1 MKNSDIAIVF
11 ARQKTDFQAAEA
23 LIREYVAW
31 LGIDLSFQNFDAE
44 MADLP
49 AVYAGPYGGL
59 LLATVD
65 GNFAGVAGIRKFAE
79 GDCELKR
86 MFVRAEYRGLGLGQR
101 LLTASV
107 ELAQR
112 LGYATI
118 KLDTADF
125 MGAAIRLYRA
135 NGFVEIPAYRHNP
148 HPEARYFELNLHRP
162 NDSGPSDRAR
172 PTDAFPPNP

>member
-1 MKNSDIAIVF
+1 MKNPDIAIVF
-11 ARQKTDFQAAEA
+11 ARQKADFQAAEA

-118 KLDTADF
+118 KLHR
-125 MGAAIRLYRA
+125 RLH
-135 NGFVEIPAYRHNP
+135 GGGHPALPGQRVRGN
-148 HPEARYFELNLHRP
+148 
-162 NDSGPSDRAR
+162 SGV
-172 PTDAFPPNP
+172 PPQPPPRSPVF